1 MKHTPAK
8 RASWKQRRFYAFI
21 LAGKLGNLIPCPD
34 VSIFAGMAD
43 FTTKTSSIKEARERI
58 KRCLDESDMALDLA
72 DLGLEKVPLELRKLS
87 HISALDLSDNK
98 IKTLPAFLSEFTMLE
113 YLDLSRNH
121 FSTLPEVIGSLGALK
136 VLNLRGNE
144 LSSLPEFIE
153 QLSQLEQ
160 FDCSRNKLSVVPE
173 MLGKLPA
180 LKNLNLSR
188 NNLKTLPEAIRRFS
202 RAGELSLVQHIE
214 KLVELSRELGLH
226 DDFFDH
232 AKDHIKVVARFFHL
246 SPVQTTLYAH
256 FLVRYED
263 QHITTMDLCSSLNCE
278 SNLGILPW
286 LPEFN
291 ELEKKKL
298 LYCRRD
304 EGLIS
309 FRVPEGVVE
318 AISQGAEYKPARYEG
333 VSIHEFFEALNEL
346 FYRKGNNELSWD
358 ALASDI
364 HTLLEHNTQLGLV
377 QKTLA
382 YELNSDSEILLLYFC
397 HLFANQDNDRIWLS
411 PMDNEVY
418 DQKHKTL
425 FRQMR
430 QQFENGTHV
439 LMQMNLIE
447 KRLTDEEN
455 DDFFGD
461 RRTFCLTDKAKIELL
476 EELQIK
482 PRKVKTDLIDANSI
496 TQKALFFNER
506 ETAQIKRLS
515 TLLQGDNYQAVRARL
530 AETGQ
535 RGGIVCLFSGAS
547 GTGKTE
553 TVYQLARETGRN
565 LLMMNIAEMRSKW
578 VGESEKLTK
587 SLFDKYRDAVKNS
600 AVTPILLFNEADAIL
615 SKRFSLNED
624 SRSVDQ
630 MANTVQNILLQEL
643 ENLDGILIA
652 TTNMSL
658 NIDKAF
664 ERRFL
669 FKIEFRKPDINTR
682 RIIWRSMIPEL
693 SEEALDTLASR
704 FDFSGGQIENIT
716 RRRMIEYITSGVQ
729 PSVEQLVTFC
739 QEESPEQEAQRFVL

>member
-1 MKHTPAK
+1 MTD
-8 RASWKQRRFYAFI
+8 FI
-21 LAGKLGNLIPCPD
+21 
-34 VSIFAGMAD
+34 
-43 FTTKTSSIKEARERI
+43 TKTSGIKEARERI
-58 KRCLDESDMALDLA
+58 KRCLDEFTMALDLA
-72 DLGLEKVPLELRKLS
+72 DLGLEHVPLELRKLS

-98 IKTLPAFLSEFTMLE
+98 IRTLPAFLSEFTMLE
-113 YLDLSRNH
+113 NFDLSRNH
-121 FSTLPEVIGSLGALK
+121 FSTLPEVIGSLGSLK

-160 FDCSRNKLSVVPE
+160 LDCSRNKLTTAPE
-173 MLGKLPA
+173 MLSKLPA

-188 NNLKTLPEAIRRFS
+188 NNLKTLPEAVRRLS
-202 RAGELSLVQHIE
+202 GLGEPSLVQHIE
-214 KLVELSRELGLH
+214 KLVELSRVAGLH

-232 AKDHIKVVARFFHL
+232 AKDHIKVVSRFFHL
-246 SPVQTTLYAH
+246 SPVQSVLYSH

-263 QHITTMDLCSSLNCE
+263 QHITTMDLSSSLNCE

-304 EGLIS
+304 DGLLS
-309 FRVPEGVVE
+309 FRVPEGVIE
-318 AISQGAEYKPARYEG
+318 AIRQGNEYKPAHYEG
-333 VSIHEFFEALNEL
+333 VSIHEFFEALGEL
-346 FYRKGNNELSWD
+346 FCRRGNNELSWND
-358 ALASDI
+358 LASGI
-364 HTLLEHNTQLGLV
+364 HTLLEQNPQLV
-377 QKTLA
+377 FSQKMLA
-382 YELNSDSEILLLYFC
+382 YGLDTDSEVLLLYFC
-397 HLFANQDNDRIWLS
+397 HLLGNQDNDHIWLS
-411 PMDNEVY
+411 PLDNEVY

-425 FRQMR
+425 FRQTR

-447 KRLTDEEN
+447 KRLIEEEH
-455 DDFFGD
+455 DDFFDD
-461 RRTFCLTDKAKIELL
+461 RESFCLTDKAKIELL

-482 PRKVKTDLIDANSI
+482 PRKVKTDFIAASSI

-506 ETAQIKRLS
+506 ETEQIKRLS
-515 TLLQGDNYQAVRARL
+515 ALLQGNNYQAVRVRL

-553 TVYQLARETGRN
+553 TVYQLARKTGRD
-565 LLMMNIAEMRSKW
+565 LLTMNIAEMRSKW

-587 SLFDKYRDAVKNS
+587 ALFDKYRDAVKNTV
-600 AVTPILLFNEADAIL
+600 VTPILLVNEADAIF

-630 MANTVQNILLQEL
+630 MANTVQNIILQEM

-658 NIDKAF
+658 NMDKAF

-669 FKIEFRKPDINTR
+669 FKIEFGKPDLNTR
-682 RIIWRSMIPEL
+682 HAIWASMIPEL
-693 SEEALDTLASR
+693 SEEALDTLSSR

-716 RRRMIEYITSGVQ
+716 RRRMVEYITSGME
-729 PSVEQLVTFC
+729 PSVEQLITFC
-739 QEESPEQEAQRFVL
+739 QEESPEQEVRRFVL